1 MGYPALVT
9 RQTGRDKVIQYET
22 LTYLNGTP
30 MDLSYLQKV
39 TYIADD
45 YAHPWDYIQIRD
57 TTPLPGGLPH
67 PGLFSYAPDPSTGLN
82 SVLVQVKD
90 VSSDAEFLAKNLS
103 SKDVTEPPEYVLKA
117 DFTDCSETLVP
128 YRLGTSSQASLGGH
142 SAIPVLTYC
151 P

>member
-57 TTPLPGGLPH
+57 TTPLPGGAA
-67 PGLFSYAPDPSTGLN
+67 APRPF
-82 SVLVQVKD
+82 LVRSRPFDRVKQR
-90 VSSDAEFLAKNLS
+90 SGAGKGCL
-103 SKDVTEPPEYVLKA
+103 
-117 DFTDCSETLVP
+117 
-128 YRLGTSSQASLGGH
+128 
-142 SAIPVLTYC
+142 
-151 P
+151 